1 MLEMTGLAGTVHC
14 TLPDPYNLELSL
26 YPKLDGCLA
35 AEADRSGVTPT
46 EKAVQL
52 ISKHLGG
59 GDVIAKLQ
67 DKVVANSPFVGTI
80 ERVAAGVLAN
90 ALTVLVM
97 ERSRKER
104 RIAPCRDAEKKRETE
119 GYCRIGIACP
129 S

>member
-14 TLPDPYNLELSL
+14 TLPDPYNLELSI
-26 YPKLDGCLA
+26 YPKSYGCLA

-46 EKAVQL
+46 EMAVQL

-97 ERSRKER
+97 ERR
-104 RIAPCRDAEKKRETE
+104 RKKRGQNE
-119 GYCRIGIACP
+119 YPAN
-129 S
+129 

>member
-26 YPKLDGCLA
+26 SPKLYGRLA
-35 AEADRSGVTPT
+35 TEADRSGISPI
-46 EKAVQL
+46 EMAMQL
-52 ISKHLGG
+52 ISDHLGG
-59 GDVIAKLQ
+59 DDVIAKLQ

-97 ERSRKER
+97 ERRRKKLG
-104 RIAPCRDAEKKRETE
+104 IMQKRGE
-119 GYCRIGIACP
+119 GTKDI
-129 S
+129 